1 MIRGAHRTAAARGS
15 VAGRC
20 GFRKGSVSK
29 RLGRSQQGECAS
41 SVFARERRVGD
52 LQSTKKTNERGRP
65 MFEKLTTPEE
75 IFSFKLGSALT
86 MEKTVLGMLA

>member
-1 MIRGAHRTAAARGS
+1 
-15 VAGRC
+15 
-20 GFRKGSVSK
+20 
-29 RLGRSQQGECAS
+29 
-41 SVFARERRVGD
+41 
-52 LQSTKKTNERGRP
+52 